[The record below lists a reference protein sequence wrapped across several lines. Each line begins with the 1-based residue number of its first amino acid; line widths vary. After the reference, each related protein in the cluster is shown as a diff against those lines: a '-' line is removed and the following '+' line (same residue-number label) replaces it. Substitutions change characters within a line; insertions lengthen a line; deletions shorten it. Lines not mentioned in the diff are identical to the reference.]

1 MYLGYQNG
9 KIKFYTET
17 KLDTALYN
25 IDKVEET
32 QDEYVFDGEEYVL
45 KDEAWEE
52 KQAKK
57 ERERLDK
64 LSMTR
69 GDVFE
74 ALILARGL
82 TKPQIRAMI
91 ENAELDAMTKALY
104 LNRFDEAPS
113 FFRGHPVFDFIGNML
128 NITSTQMDD
137 FFETKDYHY
146 LTNITL
152 KINATPE
159 NAIVT
164 INGKETKEFS
174 TPYQPN
180 LQLPVTY
187 SVVCEG
193 YATKEDEIVLTEN
206 TVLGVVLDEVT
217 EPEQPTEPTTEEN
230 SVVEKATLAHS
241 TVRENDADE

>member
-32 QDEYVFDGEEYVL
+32 QEEYIFDGEEYVL

-52 KQAKK
+52 KQTQK
-57 ERERLDK
+57 ERKRLDN

-82 TKPQIRAMI
+82 TKPQIRAMT
-91 ENAELDAMTKALY
+91 ENAELDDITKALY
-104 LNRFDEAPS
+104 LNRFDEALS

-152 KINATPE
+152 KINTTPSE
-159 NAIVT
+159 AIVT
-164 INGKETKEFS
+164 INGKTTKEFS

-187 SVVCEG
+187 SVACEG

-206 TVLGVVLDEVT
+206 TVLDVVL
-217 EPEQPTEPTTEEN
+217 EE
-230 SVVEKATLAHS
+230 EIIK
-241 TVRENDADE
+241 

>member
-1 MYLGYQNG
+1 MKYYFYIENDKING
-9 KIKFYTET
+9 K
-17 KLDTALYN
+17 
-25 IDKVEET
+25 
-32 QDEYVFDGEEYVL
+32 G
-45 KDEAWEE
+45 
-52 KQAKK
+52 QAKCLNLTCVEVTQEVYNDYEQDKYIYINGEIVLNPQFEEIKTQK
-57 ERERLDK
+57 ERERLGK

-91 ENAELDAMTKALY
+91 EQAEVDNLTKALY
-104 LNRFDEAPS
+104 LSRFDEALS

-128 NITSTQMDD
+128 NITSTQIND

-152 KINATPE
+152 KINATPSE
-159 NAIVT
+159 AVVT
-164 INGKETKEFS
+164 INGVETKEFS

-187 SVVCEG
+187 NVACKSYV
-193 YATKEDEIVLTEN
+193 AKEDEIMLTEN
-206 TVLGVVLDEVT
+206 TVLDVVLEK
-217 EPEQPTEPTTEEN
+217 EQPTDTTETEVEN
-230 SVVEKATLAHS
+230 TTGTTETETL
-241 TVRENDADE
+241 

>member
-9 KIKFYTET
+9 KIKFYTEEP
-17 KLDTALYN
+17 LQAELYN
-25 IDKVEET
+25 LDKVEQTEL
-32 QDEYVFDGEEYVL
+32 EYVLDGEEYVL

-57 ERERLDK
+57 ERERLDN

-91 ENAELDAMTKALY
+91 EQAELDTITKALY
-104 LNRFDEAPS
+104 LNRFDEALD
-113 FFRGHPVFDFIGNML
+113 FYRGFPVFDML
-128 NITSTQMDD
+128 GQVLGVTPKQLDD

-152 KINATPE
+152 KINATPSE
-159 NAIVT
+159 AIVT

-187 SVVCEG
+187 SVACEG
-193 YATKEDEIVLTEN
+193 YTTKEDEIVLSEN
-206 TVLGVVLDEVT
+206 TVLDVVL
-217 EPEQPTEPTTEEN
+217 EEEI
-230 SVVEKATLAHS
+230 VK
-241 TVRENDADE
+241 

>member
-1 MYLGYQNG
+1 MFYIQQDNKIVLFDEDTEKLQDTIAFTMPQYLGLE
-9 KIKFYTET
+9 IKEVQEGYVI
-17 KLDTALYN
+17 YN
-25 IDKVEET
+25 SELMPVEEM
-32 QDEYVFDGEEYVL
+32 
-45 KDEAWEE
+45 EE
-52 KQAKK
+52 KQAQK

-91 ENAELDAMTKALY
+91 EQAELDAMTKALY
-104 LNRFDEAPS
+104 LNRFDEALD
-113 FFRGHPVFDFIGNML
+113 FYRGFPVFNML
-128 NITSTQMDD
+128 GQVLGVTPKQLDD

-146 LTNITL
+146 LTDITL
-152 KINATPE
+152 KINATPSE
-159 NAIVT
+159 AVVT

-206 TVLGVVLDEVT
+206 TVLDVVLDEVET
-217 EPEQPTEPTTEEN
+217 
-230 SVVEKATLAHS
+230 SVVEES
-241 TVRENDADE
+241 SESV

>member
-1 MYLGYQNG
+1 MFYIENNN
-9 KIKFYTET
+9 KIVLFDEDKQ
-17 KLDTALYN
+17 KLEATIAVMPQYEGLE
-25 IDKVEET
+25 IKEVEEG
-32 QDEYVFDGEEYVL
+32 YVIYDFELMTV
-45 KDEAWEE
+45 EE
-52 KQAKK
+52 KEAKEAQK

-91 ENAELDAMTKALY
+91 EQAELDDITKALY
-104 LNRFDEAPS
+104 LNRFDEALD
-113 FFRGHPVFDFIGNML
+113 FYRGFPVFDML
-128 NITSTQMDD
+128 GKKLGVTPKQLDD

-164 INGKETKEFS
+164 INSKETKEFS
-174 TPYQPN
+174 TPYKPN

-187 SVVCEG
+187 SVACEG

-206 TVLGVVLDEVT
+206 TVLDVVLEK
-217 EPEQPTEPTTEEN
+217 EQPTEPAEVET
-230 SVVEKATLAHS
+230 SVVEES
-241 TVRENDADE
+241 SESV

>member
-1 MYLGYQNG
+1 MFYIEDNN
-9 KIKFYTET
+9 KIVLFDEDKQ
-17 KLDTALYN
+17 KLKDTIAFMPQYEGLE
-25 IDKVEET
+25 IKEVEEG
-32 QDEYVFDGEEYVL
+32 YVIYNLELMTVEEMT
-45 KDEAWEE
+45 E
-52 KQAKK
+52 KQTQK

-91 ENAELDAMTKALY
+91 EKAELDAMTKALY
-104 LNRFDEAPS
+104 LNRFDEALD
-113 FFRGHPVFDFIGNML
+113 FYRGFPVFDML
-128 NITSTQMDD
+128 GQVLGVTPKQLDD

-164 INGKETKEFS
+164 INGKTTKEFS

-180 LQLPVTY
+180 LQQPITY
-187 SVVCEG
+187 SVACEG
-193 YATKEDEIVLTEN
+193 YATKEEEIVLTEN
-206 TVLGVVLDEVT
+206 TVLDIVLK
-217 EPEQPTEPTTEEN
+217 EEI
-230 SVVEKATLAHS
+230 VK
-241 TVRENDADE
+241 

>member
-1 MYLGYQNG
+1 MYIAKDNDLIVLARNTREELEQALQ
-9 KIKFYTET
+9 FMAYTSIEET
-17 KLDTALYN
+17 EVEYELYN
-25 IDKVEET
+25 GSYLTKEEIKV
-32 QDEYVFDGEEYVL
+32 
-45 KDEAWEE
+45 
-52 KQAKK
+52 K

-91 ENAELDAMTKALY
+91 ENAELDDITKALY
-104 LNRFDEAPS
+104 LNRFDEALD
-113 FFRGHPVFDFIGNML
+113 FYRGFPVFDML
-128 NITSTQMDD
+128 GQVLGVTPKQLDD

-152 KINATPE
+152 KINATPSE
-159 NAIVT
+159 AIVT
-164 INGKETKEFS
+164 INGKTTKEFS

-187 SVVCEG
+187 SVACEG
-193 YATKEDEIVLTEN
+193 YATKEDEIMLTEN
-206 TVLGVVLDEVT
+206 TVLDVVLDEVT
-217 EPEQPTEPTTEEN
+217 E
-230 SVVEKATLAHS
+230 
-241 TVRENDADE
+241 

>member
-1 MYLGYQNG
+1 MYLGYQGN

-17 KLDTALYN
+17 KLDTALCN

-32 QDEYVFDGEEYVL
+32 QEEYIFDGEEYVL

-52 KQAKK
+52 KQAQK

-82 TKPQIRAMI
+82 TKPQIRTMI
-91 ENAELDAMTKALY
+91 EQAELDDITKALY
-104 LNRFDEAPS
+104 LNRFDEALD
-113 FFRGHPVFDFIGNML
+113 FYRGFPVFDML
-128 NITSTQMDD
+128 GQVLGVTPKQLDD

-152 KINATPE
+152 KINTTPSE
-159 NAIVT
+159 AVVT
-164 INGKETKEFS
+164 INGKTTKEFS
-174 TPYQPN
+174 TPWQPN
-180 LQLPVTY
+180 LQLPITY
-187 SVVCEG
+187 SVACEG
-193 YATKEDEIVLTEN
+193 YVTKEDEIVLTEN
-206 TVLGVVLDEVT
+206 TVLDVVLDEVET
-217 EPEQPTEPTTEEN
+217 
-230 SVVEKATLAHS
+230 SVVEES
-241 TVRENDADE
+241 SESV